1 MTAADV
7 RAMLK
12 RACTAAGTARAWA
25 EKHGVSQAYVSDV
38 LRGRRDPGEA
48 ICRALGLVAEQTYRK
63 VQK

>member
-1 MTAADV
+1 MTTAEV
-7 RAMLK
+7 VAMLK

-25 EKHGVSQAYVSDV
+25 KAHGISEAYVSDV
-38 LRGRRDPGEA
+38 LNSRRDPGEA